1 MTNKKS
7 TKKALLLSV
16 LSLLLCCSMLIGT
29 TFAWFTDSVTSGNNK
44 IVAGNLDVKLTHANK
59 TDAEEEVNDTV
70 KLFNEVT
77 LWEPGAMVWEK
88 LTVSNEGTLALEY
101 TLKVNAENFTT
112 VNNHSLAEVLK
123 VAVLDEQPTRDNIKA
138 ATLNP
143 LGSFILESEEPL
155 LTTQA
160 DTFYV
165 AIYWEP
171 TDHDNDF
178 NVPGEALSV
187 ELGVT
192 LVATQYTH
200 EDDSFDNQYDADAD
214 TLLAVSTPAA
224 LISALERGENVKLV
238 ADIDLSSGASN
249 GNFEIPAAAGKVTID
264 LNGYTLTAPAREGY
278 NGRTQYAFD
287 NYADLT
293 LTGNGTIKSRGIQN
307 YGKLT
312 INDGVTI
319 EAVDTNGGACIWAY
333 DNSETIING
342 GTFTAAENAGC
353 ITTSGKLT
361 VNGGTFT
368 QTQSTAGNYCYVI
381 NFNGTE
387 GVIRNATVTGDHGA
401 VAVTAGNLT
410 IQNGT
415 FTCSDY
421 PGQSDHVVYISAGSL
436 TINGGKYIGS
446 TDAGGKCVWV
456 ETGSQATIN
465 AGTFN
470 IAPDAAIL
478 ADGCSL
484 NTNADGTF
492 SVVRSTAANLGT
504 AASVEIVVREN
515 TSATASAL
523 VSAVVP
529 AAAVE
534 DVNAPIEVIYSDT
547 DYEGNFAIEYGH
559 VTEAQDITVTNLKP
573 NNTEPIK
580 LSLTIP
586 AGLDPATVKLYHYDE
601 LIPCTYNPN
610 TGVVSF
616 ETTDFSP
623 FTVVYDAQSE
633 YVAPE
638 IGEDTE
644 APKATVEYK
653 AEYVNTELPWG
664 NFGQWSP
671 DYNVDANPMLEA
683 AYVFSCVET
692 PEQAQNNPYAN
703 WYCDF
708 YVMLDKDL
716 GSNQIFL
723 GGNYGSFGWVGFHNG
738 DVVLDANTEIGLL
751 ESVTTNPWTYL
762 DVAQYVGTFICG
774 VGDVNDAL
782 EGATFTVM
790 LRLTNPEDSTDF
802 VNVATINYTFE

>member
-7 TKKALLLSV
+7 TKKSLLLSV

-29 TFAWFTDSVTSGNNK
+29 TFAWFTDSITSGTNK
-44 IVAGNLDVKLTHANK
+44 IVAGNLDVKLTHANN
-59 TDAEEEVNDTV
+59 TDAEEEVDDTI
-70 KLFNEVT
+70 KLFNEVA

-88 LTVSNEGTLALEY
+88 LTVSNEGSLALEY
-101 TLKVNAENFTT
+101 TMMINAENFTY

-123 VAVLDEQPTRDNIKA
+123 VAVLDVEPTRENIKSA
-138 ATLNP
+138 QLNP
-143 LGSFILESEEPL
+143 LATFMLEGEQPL
-155 LTTQA
+155 LPTDA
-160 DTFYV
+160 DTFYI

-171 TDHDNDF
+171 TDHDNDY

-200 EDDSFDNQYDADAD
+200 ENDSFDNQYDADAD
-214 TLLAVSTPAA
+214 TLLAVNTAEA
-224 LISALERGENVKLV
+224 LVKALARGENVKLT
-238 ADIDLSSGASN
+238 ADIDLTANASN
-249 GNFEIPAAAGKVTID
+249 GNFEIPASAGKVLID

-278 NGRTQYAFD
+278 TNRTQYAFD

-312 INDGVTI
+312 INDGITMEVT
-319 EAVDTNGGACIWAY
+319 DTNGGACVWAY
-333 DNSETIING
+333 GNSETVING
-342 GTFTAAENAGC
+342 GTFTATDVGGC
-353 ITTSGKLT
+353 IHAEGKLT
-361 VNGGTFT
+361 VNGGTFV
-368 QTQSTAGNYCYVI
+368 QEQNAAGEYSYAI
-381 NFNGTE
+381 TFSGTE

-410 IQNGT
+410 IQSGT
-415 FTCSDY
+415 FTCSDF
-421 PGQSDHVVYISAGSL
+421 PGQSDHVVYVSGGAL
-436 TINGGKYIGS
+436 TVNGGKYIGS
-446 TDAGGKCVWV
+446 TEAGGKCVYLS
-456 ETGSQATIN
+456 TGSATIN

-470 IAPDAAIL
+470 IAPDAALL

-484 NTNADGTF
+484 TNNADGTV

-547 DYEGNFAIEYGH
+547 DYEGNFVVEFGH
-559 VTEAQDITVTNLKP
+559 VTEAADITVTNVKP
-573 NNTEPIK
+573 GNTEPIK

-586 AGLDPATVKLYHYDE
+586 AGLDPDTVKLYHYDE
-601 LIPCTYNPN
+601 LIESTYNPS

-623 FTVVYDAQSE
+623 FTVVYDAESE

-638 IGEDTE
+638 IDENTE
-644 APKATVEYK
+644 TPKATVEYK

-671 DYNVDANPMLEA
+671 DYSVDANPMLES

-692 PEQAQNNPYAN
+692 PEQARNNPYAN

-708 YVMLDKDL
+708 YVKLDKDL
-716 GSNQIFL
+716 GENQIFL

-738 DVVLDANTEIGLL
+738 DVVLPANTEIGLL

-782 EGATFTVM
+782 KGATFTVM
-790 LRLTNPEDSTDF
+790 LRLTNPENAADF
-802 VNVATINYTFE
+802 VNVSTINYTFE